1 MLFEG
6 SSMNYDVVVVG
17 AGPAGSTA
25 ARYAAKHGAKVLLVE
40 EHSSIGSPV
49 GCTGLLSTRAVA
61 ECDVRPSDEFVFNS
75 IRGAFV
81 HAPDGNSLPI
91 DGKQA
96 KAYVVSRKSFD
107 RTLATLAVEAGVELS
122 LRTKAVGL
130 EKAGLEKAGLKA
142 EPETGTKE
150 DRKEGRK
157 KDPFVKLKVLRNGKP
172 EIINAGVVI
181 GADGVK
187 SRIARY
193 AGLGM
198 PKRVLSGVQVEA
210 PYASEDSAFVEL
222 FPGSPAPGFFAWT
235 VPLNERISRIGL
247 AVEPKLLGQGETPF
261 SYLQKFLYSNP
272 HVKAR
277 YGGGMLDF
285 VVGGIPIGPPERTST
300 DGVLV
305 VGDAAGQAK
314 PTSGGGVYPG
324 ALAAKIAGR
333 VAAEAA
339 LEGNTGSER
348 LSEYDRLWR
357 KALGKELEIG
367 MKVHDHIG
375 KLEDRQLNEL
385 IASLNTPSI
394 LETITEYGDMDHPS
408 VVLKKLML
416 SGNSLRLMKAFGTF
430 VRTCF

>member
-1 MLFEG
+1 
-6 SSMNYDVVVVG
+6 
-17 AGPAGSTA
+17 
-25 ARYAAKHGAKVLLVE
+25 VL
-40 EHSSIGSPV
+40 P
-49 GCTGLLSTRAVA
+49 
-61 ECDVRPSDEFVFNS
+61 
-75 IRGAFV
+75 
-81 HAPDGNSLPI
+81 
-91 DGKQA
+91 
-96 KAYVVSRKSFD
+96 
-107 RTLATLAVEAGVELS
+107 
-122 LRTKAVGL
+122 
-130 EKAGLEKAGLKA
+130 
-142 EPETGTKE
+142 
-150 DRKEGRK
+150 
-157 KDPFVKLKVLRNGKP
+157 
-172 EIINAGVVI
+172 
-181 GADGVK
+181 
-187 SRIARY
+187 
-193 AGLGM
+193 
-198 PKRVLSGVQVEA
+198 GVQFEA
-210 PYASEDSAFVEL
+210 PYASEDSDFVEL
-222 FPGSPAPGFFAWT
+222 FPGSQAPGFCAWT
-235 VPLNERISRIGL
+235 VPLNEKISRIGL

-261 SYLQKFLYSNP
+261 SCLQKFLRSNP

-285 VVGGIPIGPPERTST
+285 VVGGIPIGPPEKTST

-339 LEGNTGSER
+339 LEGNTDSGR

-357 KALGKELEIG
+357 KAPGKELEIG

-408 VVLKKLML
+408 VVLKKLVL

>member
-1 MLFEG
+1 
-6 SSMNYDVVVVG
+6 MNYDVVVVG
-17 AGPAGSTA
+17 AGPVGSTA
-25 ARYAAKHGAKVLLVE
+25 ARYAAIHGAKVLLVE
-40 EHSSIGSPV
+40 EHASIGSPV

-61 ECDVRPSDEFVFNS
+61 ECELRPSDEFVFNS

-81 HAPDGNSLPI
+81 HAPDGQSLPI
-91 DGKQA
+91 DGKQT
-96 KAYVVSRKSFD
+96 KAYVVSRKNFD
-107 RTLATLAVEAGVELS
+107 RTLATLAVEEGVELS
-122 LRTKAVGL
+122 LRTTAVGLENAGLEHSGL
-130 EKAGLEKAGLKA
+130 EKAGLRA
-142 EPETGTKE
+142 ENEYKKE
-150 DRKEGRK
+150 NGRKEGRK
-157 KDPFVKLKVLRNGKP
+157 KDHPVKLKVLRNGKP
-172 EIINAGVVI
+172 EVINAGVVI

-198 PKRVLSGVQVEA
+198 PKRVLPGIQVEA

-222 FPGSPAPGFFAWT
+222 FPGSHAPGFFAWT
-235 VPLNERISRIGL
+235 VPLNEKVSRIGL
-247 AVEPKLLGQGETPF
+247 AVEPKMLGQGETPV
-261 SYLQKFLYSNP
+261 SRLQKFLSSNP

-285 VVGGIPIGPPERTST
+285 VVGGIPIGPPEKTST

-339 LEGNTGSER
+339 LEGNTGSGR

-357 KALGKELEIG
+357 KTPGKELEIG

-430 VRTCF
+430 LRTCF